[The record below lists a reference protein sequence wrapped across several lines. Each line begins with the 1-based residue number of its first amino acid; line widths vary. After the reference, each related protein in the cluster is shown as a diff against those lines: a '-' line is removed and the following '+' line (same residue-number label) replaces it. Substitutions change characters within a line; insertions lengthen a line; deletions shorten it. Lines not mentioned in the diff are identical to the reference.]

1 MGVTVEP
8 FVTPLTSEGL
18 PRSEKEVT
26 VEVGTAPV
34 TVRVTDLLDAP
45 RVAVTVALW
54 PEAAAAATKVELLDP
69 AGTSTEPGTI
79 KTDTGLTES
88 ETDVPPVGAVVE
100 ITIVQVVEPA
110 TARLVL
116 PHCKDVICTGV
127 AGATSET
134 LAVLLTAFKLAV
146 TLAT

>member
-1 MGVTVEP
+1 VDP

-18 PRSEKEVT
+18 PRSEKEVK
-26 VEVGTAPV
+26 VEMGVPV
-34 TVRVTDLLDAP
+34 TVNVTDLLDAP
-45 RVAVTVALW
+45 SVAVTAAL
-54 PEAAAAATKVELLDP
+54 PEAAAAAMNVELLDP
-69 AGTSTEPGTI
+69 AGTSTEPGTV
-79 KTDTGLTES
+79 KTDTGLAES
-88 ETDVPPVGAVVE
+88 ETDVPPVGAAVE
-100 ITIVQVVEPA
+100 IAIVQVVEPA
-110 TARLVL
+110 TGRFVL